1 MIGDGFDIFVSFSN
15 DRDRFRIGLRTVK
28 EAATGYSVGKTY
40 SNLQSFMSHPSQT
53 IHRDSYAECNR
64 LISMS
69 QGTVPRVAVHKQ
81 SQQRWAVCHTDIAVQ
96 SQASGLSALRYQ
108 INYNN

>member
-1 MIGDGFDIFVSFSN
+1 MDLISLYLLATTG
-15 DRDRFRIGLRTVK
+15 IGLELDLEQLKRQQR
-28 EAATGYSVGKTY
+28 GYSVGKTY
-40 SNLQSFMSHPSQT
+40 SNLQSLMSHPSQT

-69 QGTVPRVAVHKQ
+69 EGTVPRVAVHKQ